1 MFVTKPPRLRST
13 MRLALAIA
21 LCWRSSCVVAA
32 TPGDDERELTTIPLE
47 ELVQIAVVTSAS
59 KFAQITSEAPS
70 SVVVLTSA
78 DIRDFG
84 WRTLADALAT
94 LPGLYVSNDRNYS
107 YLGARGFL
115 RPGDYNSRFL
125 LLIDG
130 VRTNDAVFDQALIGT
145 EGLVDMSMVKRIE
158 FVPGPGSAIYGS
170 NALFGVINVIT
181 RDGSSMPGM
190 HAAIAAGSYLE
201 RKASASYG
209 WHSQNGADVLIAA
222 SVFARGGQDVYYPEF
237 DTRDQNNGVAA
248 RLDHDR
254 GHNVLFKAAYGDF
267 ALTATHVDRTKDV
280 PTASF
285 GVLFNTP
292 HSTRDTQTGLAL
304 AWNRQLSPQVALA
317 AGINWG
323 RADYLAIGTYARVNG
338 PTVNVDGAHA
348 RWYGV
353 NVHATLTGLPGQKV
367 VIGGETGFDTR
378 QDQFNFDV
386 RPYDSVLSDQRF
398 ANRSALFVEDEIRL
412 PGGFIINAGMRYDL
426 RSDSASRISPRVA
439 VLNKLTPLD
448 TVKLLYGTA
457 FRSPNAYEKYHAL
470 AGSGGSLANENLRPE
485 RITTREIVLEHVLPG
500 TGHATLSMYRY
511 LMSDLINQEL
521 DAGTG
526 LLVFRNLDYATMKG
540 AEAALEHQFSGMRLR
555 ASAAW
560 QMGRSGSGA
569 ELIESPRRLA
579 KLNLVAPLKGSSA
592 KLGSELVCSSSRQSN
607 RGMVGGY
614 CVSNLTLTVPRV
626 LPNADLSLS
635 LFNASDKR
643 YADVA
648 SEAFRQDAIAR
659 QSRTLHAK
667 LAYRFQ

>member
-1 MFVTKPPRLRST
+1 MFVTNPSRLRST
-13 MRLALAIA
+13 MRLALIIA
-21 LCWRSSCVVAA
+21 LGWRSSCVVAA
-32 TPGDDERELTTIPLE
+32 PSGDDQRELTTIPLE

-70 SVVVLTSA
+70 SVVVLTAA

-94 LPGLYVSNDRNYS
+94 LPGLYVSNDRNYA

-145 EGLVDMSMVKRIE
+145 EGLVDMGMVKRIE
-158 FVPGPGSAIYGS
+158 FVPGPGSAVYGS
-170 NALFGVINVIT
+170 NALFGVINVIM
-181 RDGSSMPGM
+181 RDGSSMSGTQ
-190 HAAIAAGSYLE
+190 ASVAAGSYRE

-209 WHSQNGADVLIAA
+209 WHGQSGADVLIAA
-222 SVFARGGQDVYYPEF
+222 SVFARGGQDLYYPEF
-237 DTRDQNNGVAA
+237 DTPEQNNGVAR
-248 RLDHDR
+248 RLDDDR
-254 GHNVLFKAAYGDF
+254 AHNLLFKATYGDF
-267 ALTATHVDRTKDV
+267 ALTANYVDRTKSV
-280 PTASF
+280 PTAGF
-285 GVLFNTP
+285 GVLFNTAN
-292 HSTRDTQTGLAL
+292 STRDSQAGLAL
-304 AWNRQLSPQVALA
+304 AWSRSLSPQVALA
-317 AGINWG
+317 ATINVR
-323 RADYLAIGTYARVNG
+323 RADYLGISAYANVDG
-338 PTVNVDGAHA
+338 PIVNVDGDHA

-353 NVHATLTGLPGQKV
+353 NVHATLTGLPGQKI
-367 VIGGETGFDTR
+367 VIGGESGFDTR

-386 RPYDSVLSDQRF
+386 RPFTSYLNDQRS
-398 ANRSALFVEDEIRL
+398 AKRNALFAEDEVRL
-412 PGGFIINAGMRYDL
+412 PGGFIINAGMRYDR
-426 RSDSASRISPRVA
+426 RSDSAFRISPRLA

-448 TVKLLYGTA
+448 TVKLIYGSA
-457 FRSPNAYEKYHAL
+457 FRAPNANEQHYAS
-470 AGSGGSLANENLRPE
+470 AGAGGSLANEHLRPE
-485 RITTREIVLEHVLPG
+485 QITTREMVLEHVLPG

-540 AEAALEHQFSGMRLR
+540 AEAAFEHQFSGMRLR

-560 QMGRSGSGA
+560 QMGRSGNGA
-569 ELIESPRRLA
+569 PLIDSPQRLA

-592 KLGSELVCSSSRQSN
+592 KFGSELVCSSSRLSR
-607 RGMVGGY
+607 RGSVGGY
-614 CVSNLTLTVPRV
+614 CVSNLSLTVARV

-635 LFNASDKR
+635 VFNSLDKR